1 MNLVTS
7 AGKLP
12 PRSSSS
18 VAVISTPDL
27 SPASG
32 TLTHCG
38 NSRTLSITVC
48 RRAPQCIPSGRQRG
62 QAFGGAV
69 CNSARVTVFGDLGA
83 EQDRLD
89 GILAG
94 LAAEQWLA
102 ESGAAGWTV
111 EPLRD
116 SARRIATAPGG
127 GTLPTARCRVPG

>member
-1 MNLVTS
+1 
-7 AGKLP
+7 
-12 PRSSSS
+12 
-18 VAVISTPDL
+18 
-27 SPASG
+27 
-32 TLTHCG
+32 
-38 NSRTLSITVC
+38 
-48 RRAPQCIPSGRQRG
+48 
-62 QAFGGAV
+62 
-69 CNSARVTVFGDLGA
+69 VTVFGDLGA

-127 GTLPTARCRVPG
+127 GTLPTARCRVPGWAWGHGCGCDRDLYRCGGAFRCRHRRSRVYG